1 MSEPNDWWKR
11 AERRVVRANRRRR
24 LGRALLAPFRFVL
37 APRSPATVAVT
48 VLLAVA
54 VVLAGGYLWRHPD
67 RLTDRFAADHSSAP
81 APVTDPFVGT
91 PAYDYPSGAAGIT
104 LPTPH
109 AVGGYSAATVR
120 TALTAVRTVLVRGHL
135 ERRMLVDHD
144 DSALLAA
151 LARDSRR
158 RGQELVHD
166 GVFGLRVADDA
177 ELTGQQPR
185 VKGSLTVSV
194 THQRTTTYLTITS
207 NVVWAYAFRHASD
220 PVVVHDKLVFW
231 YVTGDH
237 LAAESRGVWIRDS
250 QAYLYAMDCAASD
263 HGLLKPGPDI
273 DPSAKPGGGAGDGTA
288 MYDPKH
294 ALAVSNDCR

>member
-1 MSEPNDWWKR
+1 VSEPNDWWKR
-11 AERRVVRANRRRR
+11 AERRAVRANRRRR
-24 LGRALLAPFRFVL
+24 IGRALLAPFRFVL
-37 APRSPATVAVT
+37 APRSPGTVAVT

-54 VVLAGGYLWRHPD
+54 AVLAGGYLWRHPD
-67 RLTDRFAADHSSAP
+67 RLTDRFAAAHSTPP

-91 PAYDYPSGAAGIT
+91 PAYDYPSGAAGISV
-104 LPTPH
+104 PAAH
-109 AVGGYSAATVR
+109 AVDGYSAATVR
-120 TALTAVRTVLVRGHL
+120 KALAAVRTVLVRGHL

-144 DSALLAA
+144 ESALLAA
-151 LARDSRR
+151 LARDSRH
-158 RGQELVHD
+158 RGHELVHE
-166 GVFGLRVADDA
+166 GMFGLRVADDA
-177 ELTGQQPR
+177 ELTGQRPR

-194 THQRTTTYLTITS
+194 THQRDTRYLTVTS

-237 LAAESRGVWIRDS
+237 LAADSRGVWVRDAHS
-250 QAYLYAMDCAASD
+250 YLYAMDCAASD

-273 DPSAKPGGGAGDGTA
+273 DPSAKPGAGTGDGAA